1 MDANESLKILKA
13 LGEETR
19 IQIFEMLR
27 GGKLCACKILE
38 KFKISQPTL
47 SHHMKILCDSGL
59 VLAEKDWKWTYYSID
74 CKKMNELLGYL
85 GDTKCN
91 DEKNTDL
98 YQMSGCI

>member
-1 MDANESLKILKA
+1 MDTNESLKILKA

-19 IQIFEMLR
+19 IKIFEMLR

-38 KFKISQPTL
+38 KFNISQPTL

-74 CKKMNELLGYL
+74 RKKLNELLGYL
-85 GDTKCN
+85 GDIKCN
-91 DEKNTDL
+91 TEKNT
-98 YQMSGCI
+98 CC